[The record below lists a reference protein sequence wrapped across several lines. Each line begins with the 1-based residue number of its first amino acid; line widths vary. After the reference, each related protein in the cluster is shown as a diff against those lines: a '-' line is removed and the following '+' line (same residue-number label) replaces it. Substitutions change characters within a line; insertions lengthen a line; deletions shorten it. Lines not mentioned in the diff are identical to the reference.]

1 LLQLPGASRLD
12 RGVVASNTRTRRCCA
27 SPRGHAA
34 ALDGALSLFEDYV
47 QRGDS
52 AAVLFYLRSL
62 SDSNFGHCAV
72 AMIALALLRDAQAAG
87 A

>member
-1 LLQLPGASRLD
+1 
-12 RGVVASNTRTRRCCA
+12 VVRIAA
-27 SPRGHAA
+27 GHATR
-34 ALDGALSLFEDYV
+34 LDGALSLFEDYV
-47 QRGDS
+47 QRGES

-72 AMIALALLRDAQAAG
+72 AMTAWAPLTDAQAAG